1 MSKQLVDLSR
11 MWALWSAAAAATS
24 LLACQNPAAS
34 AAGAAP
40 SASPTASSKVGKGKV
55 VSAPPLAPA
64 ITASV
69 GLEQLTKPMA
79 REAWFGLTASDGS
92 GLEIT
97 NVEIKSVLDGPLAF
111 TELHLYFR
119 NPEARIREGK
129 FRITLPDGAAISR
142 FAMENDGQFM
152 EAEVV
157 EKQLAR
163 RAYEDFLHRRQDPA
177 LLEQAAGNE
186 FAARVFPIPA
196 NGVKHL
202 VVSFSQELTND
213 NYRLPLRGLP
223 QLGSLAARVQVLG
236 ADGNYRTT
244 TLEKKNWKPDADLVA
259 QGKTLDAVVAGDI
272 VAMRVPVVSSN
283 AVYRPAAVSIL
294 FDTSASRGLGFAAD
308 LERLERMVAEMTAR
322 LGAAT
327 PLEIIA
333 FDQTAQTV
341 FAGTFGS
348 FQQSVARQLQQRG
361 ALGASDIG
369 LALDRVS
376 KSAGRQVVIISD
388 AVPTAGAEK
397 AELIAKAK
405 SLAARGV
412 NRLDVALVGG
422 IRDSV
427 GAAAL
432 SNAGLVNV
440 GAVLDVDRLGS
451 NEVARRL
458 GVAMNVNIPVAVADA
473 QWVWPRTIAAAQSG
487 DSVIIYARAS
497 VRHDMF
503 APAITLGATA
513 SRLTATKA
521 AAPLLDRSLVRAQ
534 IAELEAQL
542 AAATT
547 PELAKVIKTKLI
559 DVSVKN
565 RVMAS
570 VTSML
575 VLESDADY
583 DRYQIPRTAL
593 ADILSIGNGGVEWLK
608 RKAPVM
614 QIAKV
619 APAFKDTS
627 LARDQDKAKK
637 MVAGKTANAEASDGD
652 ESDDIEGK
660 MDSADAGDASES
672 KDAKEQDTVVNGRVA
687 RPTVEA
693 VGQQRNA
700 ARNDSPAGGAAN
712 GASTG
717 AVARGAAA
725 GSAAG
730 PMLSVP
736 PAPAS
741 VASPIERRPAPVR
754 ESQQRIAVDDPV
766 SSEPTRLAGPA
777 PLTGELARIMS
788 LISRGQLA
796 QAQQAAQAWHNK
808 EPGDVLALIALGET
822 FEASKDTAQ
831 AARAYGSIID
841 LFPERADLRRFAG
854 QRLAR
859 LSTSV
864 QSGVNDLLIDTYRK
878 AVADRPDHPS
888 SHRMLAYALAR
899 AGKFAEAFAAIA
911 AGVKQDYRS
920 DSFRGVDRVLR
931 DDVGILAAAWRA
943 ADPKASDQITK
954 LTTAL
959 GATVADAA
967 STRFILYWETD
978 ANDVDFHIQDARGGH
993 AFYSQPQLPSGGELY
1008 ADVTTGYGPEC
1019 FAINGN
1025 PKAGP
1030 YRLSI
1035 HYYSMGPMGYGMG
1048 AVEIL
1053 RHDGKGHLAFET
1065 RPYTVMVDQAF
1076 VDLGMIK

>member
-1 MSKQLVDLSR
+1 MGKQLVDLSR

-34 AAGAAP
+34 AAGGTPAPGAAP
-40 SASPTASSKVGKGKV
+40 ATSRVVSGNV
-55 VSAPPLAPA
+55 VSAPPVAPA
-64 ITASV
+64 IATSV
-69 GLEQLTKPMA
+69 GLEQLPKPTA

-119 NPEARIREGK
+119 NPEARVREGK

-223 QLGSLAARVQVLG
+223 LLGSLAARVQVLG

-244 TLEKKNWKPDADLVA
+244 TLEKKKWKPDADLVA
-259 QGKTLDAVVAGDI
+259 QGKTLDAVVAGDV

-322 LGAAT
+322 VGAAT

-341 FAGTFGS
+341 FSGTFGG
-348 FQQSVARQLQQRG
+348 FQPTVVSQLRQRG

-369 LALDRVS
+369 LALERVS

-397 AELIAKAK
+397 ADLIAKAK

-432 SNAGLVNV
+432 SNAGLTNV

-497 VRHDMF
+497 VRRDMF
-503 APAITLGATA
+503 APAITLGSTA

-542 AAATT
+542 AAAAT
-547 PELAKVIKTKLI
+547 PELANVIKTKLI

-593 ADILSIGNGGVEWLK
+593 ADILSVGNGGVEWLK

-614 QIAKV
+614 QIANK
-619 APAFKDTS
+619 APVSKDTS
-627 LARDQDKAKK
+627 VARDQDKAKK
-637 MVAGKTANAEASDGD
+637 MVDTKTANAEAADGD
-652 ESDDIEGK
+652 ESDDSDGK
-660 MDSADAGDASES
+660 MDMADASEAAGG
-672 KDAKEQDTVVNGRVA
+672 KGAKEEEMVVTGRVA

-693 VGQQRNA
+693 IRQQRSA
-700 ARNDSPAGGAAN
+700 SPVRGASN
-712 GASTG
+712 GTSTG
-717 AVARGAAA
+717 AGARGASA

-730 PMLSVP
+730 PMPSAPPP
-736 PAPAS
+736 PAS
-741 VASPIERRPAPVR
+741 IASPIDRRPEPPR
-754 ESQQRIAVDDPV
+754 ESPQRIAVDDPV
-766 SSEPTRLAGPA
+766 SAEPTRLAGPA
-777 PLTGELARIMS
+777 PLTGELARIMN
-788 LISRGQLA
+788 LIKRGQLA
-796 QAQQAAQAWHNK
+796 SAQQAAQAWHSK

-822 FEASKDTAQ
+822 YEASKDTAQ

-859 LSTSV
+859 MSTST

-911 AGVKQDYRS
+911 AGVKQEYRG

-993 AFYSQPQLPSGGELY
+993 AFYSQPQLSSGGELY

-1048 AVEIL
+1048 AVEVL
-1053 RHDGKGHLAFET
+1053 RHDGKGHLSFET

-1076 VDLGMIK
+1076 VDLGTIK

>member
-1 MSKQLVDLSR
+1 MSDLSR
-11 MWALWSAAAAATS
+11 LWALWSAAAAATS

-34 AAGAAP
+34 AAGAT
-40 SASPTASSKVGKGKV
+40 PTAAPAPAAGQVVNRKV
-55 VSAPPLAPA
+55 VTAPPLTPA
-64 ITASV
+64 SSTLV
-69 GLEQLTKPMA
+69 GFEQLTKPAA

-97 NVEIKSVLDGPLAF
+97 NVEVKSVLDGPLAF

-213 NYRLPLRGLP
+213 SYRLPLRGLP
-223 QLGSLAARVQVLG
+223 KLGSLAARVQVLG

-244 TLEKKNWKPDADLVA
+244 TLQKQNWKPDADLVA
-259 QGKTLDAVVAGDI
+259 QGKTLDAVVAGDV
-272 VAMRVPVVSSN
+272 VAMRVPVVSRN

-308 LERLERMVAEMTAR
+308 LARLESMVAEMKAR
-322 LGAAT
+322 VGAAT

-333 FDQTAQTV
+333 FDQTAETV
-341 FAGTFGS
+341 FTGTFGE
-348 FQQSVARQLQQRG
+348 FQHAILRQLQQRG

-369 LALDRVS
+369 LALERVS

-405 SLAARGV
+405 SLAGRGV

-451 NEVARRL
+451 REVARRL

-503 APAITLGATA
+503 APAITLGATP

-521 AAPLLDRSLVRAQ
+521 AAPLLDRSLIRAQ

-542 AAATT
+542 AAAAT
-547 PELAKVIKTKLI
+547 PELAHAIKTKLI

-593 ADILSIGNGGVEWLK
+593 ADILSVGNGGVEWLK

-619 APAFKDTS
+619 APVQKTAGYPHDH
-627 LARDQDKAKK
+627 DKAKK
-637 MVAGKTANAEASDGD
+637 MADTRSANAATKDGEDADDSDGKFDRADSGVAVAGKAE
-652 ESDDIEGK
+652 EE
-660 MDSADAGDASES
+660 
-672 KDAKEQDTVVNGRVA
+672 KEVVVTGRVA
-687 RPTVEA
+687 RPTVETIRQERS
-693 VGQQRNA
+693 V
-700 ARNDSPAGGAAN
+700 SPNNRPVGGAAS
-712 GASTG
+712 GISPDVV
-717 AVARGAAA
+717 AVGPSA
-725 GSAAG
+725 GSAAA
-730 PMLSVP
+730 PSPSEPPPPSVIDR
-736 PAPAS
+736 
-741 VASPIERRPAPVR
+741 VERRPVPVR
-754 ESQQRIAVDDPV
+754 EGAHRIAIAEDRP
-766 SSEPTRLAGPA
+766 SESTRLAGPA

-788 LISRGQLA
+788 LIKRGQVALA
-796 QAQQAAQAWHNK
+796 RDAARAWHDK
-808 EPGDVLALIALGET
+808 EPGDVLALIALGEA

-859 LSTSV
+859 MSTSV

-911 AGVKQDYRS
+911 AGLHQDYRG

-943 ADPKASDQITK
+943 AEPKAGAQIAK
-954 LTTAL
+954 LTSAL
-959 GATVADAA
+959 GATVADVA

-993 AFYSQPQLPSGGELY
+993 AFYSQPILSSGGELY

-1019 FAINGN
+1019 FAIHGT

-1053 RHDGKGHLAFET
+1053 RHDGKGHLTFET
-1065 RPYTVMVDQAF
+1065 RPYTVMVDQAY
-1076 VDLGMIK
+1076 VDLGTIK

>member
-1 MSKQLVDLSR
+1 
-11 MWALWSAAAAATS
+11 
-24 LLACQNPAAS
+24 
-34 AAGAAP
+34 
-40 SASPTASSKVGKGKV
+40 
-55 VSAPPLAPA
+55 
-64 ITASV
+64 
-69 GLEQLTKPMA
+69 
-79 REAWFGLTASDGS
+79 
-92 GLEIT
+92 
-97 NVEIKSVLDGPLAF
+97 
-111 TELHLYFR
+111 
-119 NPEARIREGK
+119 
-129 FRITLPDGAAISR
+129 
-142 FAMENDGQFM
+142 
-152 EAEVV
+152 
-157 EKQLAR
+157 
-163 RAYEDFLHRRQDPA
+163 
-177 LLEQAAGNE
+177 
-186 FAARVFPIPA
+186 
-196 NGVKHL
+196 
-202 VVSFSQELTND
+202 
-213 NYRLPLRGLP
+213 
-223 QLGSLAARVQVLG
+223 
-236 ADGNYRTT
+236 
-244 TLEKKNWKPDADLVA
+244 
-259 QGKTLDAVVAGDI
+259 
-272 VAMRVPVVSSN
+272 MRVPVVSSN

-308 LERLERMVAEMTAR
+308 LERLERMVAEIKTR
-322 LGAAT
+322 VGAAT

-333 FDQTAQTV
+333 FDQTAETV
-341 FAGTFGS
+341 FAGTFGG
-348 FQQSVARQLQQRG
+348 FQRSVVTQLQQRG
-361 ALGASDIG
+361 ALGASNIG
-369 LALDRVS
+369 LALERVS

-405 SLAARGV
+405 SLATRGV

-432 SNAGLVNV
+432 SNAGLANV

-458 GVAMNVNIPVAVADA
+458 GVAMNVNIPVTVADA

-521 AAPLLDRSLVRAQ
+521 AAPLLDRSLIRAQ

-542 AAATT
+542 AAAAT
-547 PELAKVIKTKLI
+547 PELAKTIKTKLI

-593 ADILSIGNGGVEWLK
+593 ADILSVGTGGVEWLK

-614 QIAKV
+614 QIAKI
-619 APAFKDTS
+619 APVNDVT

-637 MVAGKTANAEASDGD
+637 SAEAKSANSESADIDEPSDIDGKFDSDDTVAGKGD
-652 ESDDIEGK
+652 
-660 MDSADAGDASES
+660 
-672 KDAKEQDTVVNGRVA
+672 KEEDTVVTGRVA
-687 RPTVEA
+687 RPTVET
-693 VGQQRNA
+693 VQEQRSS
-700 ARNDSPAGGAAN
+700 ARNDRPVG

-717 AVARGAAA
+717 ASPGVAARGWSA
-725 GSAAG
+725 GSAAAAS
-730 PMLSVP
+730 PSAP
-736 PAPAS
+736 PPPPPPPPAS
-741 VASPIERRPAPVR
+741 VVNPIERRPEPPR
-754 ESQQRIAVDDPV
+754 DSMQRIAVADPQ
-766 SSEPTRLAGPA
+766 SAEPSRLAGPA
-777 PLTGELARIMS
+777 PLTGELARIMN
-788 LISRGQLA
+788 LIQRGQLA
-796 QAQQAAQAWHNK
+796 PARQAAQAWHDK
-808 EPGDVLALIALGET
+808 APGDVLGLIALGEV

-859 LSTSV
+859 MSTSA

-911 AGVKQDYRS
+911 AGVKQEYRG
-920 DSFRGVDRVLR
+920 DGFRGVDRVLR

-943 ADPKASDQITK
+943 AEPKASDQIAK
-954 LTTAL
+954 LTAAL
-959 GATVADAA
+959 GTTVADAA

-993 AFYSQPQLPSGGELY
+993 AFYSQPQLSSGGELY

-1019 FAINGN
+1019 FAINGT

-1048 AVEIL
+1048 AVEVL
-1053 RHDGKGHLAFET
+1053 RHDGKGHLTFET

-1076 VDLGMIK
+1076 VDLGTIK